1 LISNTFGNLI
11 DGLAWTT
18 RFDEAGAEDL
28 CVVTLA
34 EGVSQ
39 QASSL
44 APTEPLDSIDTSL
57 IPRDSVS
64 VTTYNLR
71 GAKSFWT
78 QLNAVVSSHSDVIG
92 AMASRPL
99 LQGLLE
105 PYGIRDADGFFAAVG
120 PRLQI
125 IRLDKSAPAVLVAEA
140 LDQQSL
146 RKIAAMRLGVNPK
159 PEQAGQAEILVS
171 AADNW
176 SVAFI
181 DGHFLSGPADEVRR
195 CVEAKVANESIR
207 SVAAFDRAQSSV
219 DMSLP
224 IFSVAYADDR
234 ASAISFVELFSKEER
249 SAFSTNSTAI
259 QKAATSLKYSA
270 SVMTIKN
277 GSVEWTGRSSF
288 GLVGSLLTT
297 FAPEKTP

>member
-1 LISNTFGNLI
+1 
-11 DGLAWTT
+11 
-18 RFDEAGAEDL
+18 
-28 CVVTLA
+28 
-34 EGVSQ
+34 
-39 QASSL
+39 
-44 APTEPLDSIDTSL
+44 
-57 IPRDSVS
+57 
-64 VTTYNLR
+64 
-71 GAKSFWT
+71 
-78 QLNAVVSSHSDVIG
+78 
-92 AMASRPL
+92 MASRPL
-99 LQGLLE
+99 MQGLLE

-159 PEQAGQAEILVS
+159 PEQAGQAEMLVS